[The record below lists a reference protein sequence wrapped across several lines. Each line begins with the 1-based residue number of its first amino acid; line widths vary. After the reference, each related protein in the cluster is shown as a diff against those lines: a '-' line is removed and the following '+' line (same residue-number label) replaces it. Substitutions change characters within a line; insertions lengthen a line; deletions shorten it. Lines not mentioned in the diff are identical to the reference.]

1 MLLLAFAGGLAMSS
15 AGAILLVRRTRTEA
29 WRDNITQLTP
39 DWRWIGLL
47 LAVGGGLIL
56 LGVGAIEL
64 VEWSP
69 FPSQ

>member
-1 MLLLAFAGGLAMSS
+1 MSS

-56 LGVGAIEL
+56 LGVASTEL
-64 VEWSP
+64 VEWSV
-69 FPSQ
+69 FPSE

>member
-15 AGAILLVRRTRTEA
+15 AGAILLVRRTKAEV
-29 WRDNITQLTP
+29 WRDNITELTP

-64 VEWSP
+64 VEWSA

>member
-29 WRDNITQLTP
+29 WRDNITELTP

>member
-15 AGAILLVRRTRTEA
+15 AGAILLVRRTRAEA
-29 WRDNITQLTP
+29 WRDNITELTP

-64 VEWSP
+64 VEWSA

>member
-1 MLLLAFAGGLAMSS
+1 MSS
-15 AGAILLVRRTRTEA
+15 AGAILLVRRTKAEV
-29 WRDNITQLTP
+29 WRDNITELTP

-64 VEWSP
+64 VEWSA

>member
-15 AGAILLVRRTRTEA
+15 GGAILLVRRTRTEA